1 VTFRAEAAIA
11 LDQFGGAGAVLRY
24 VIADEPSEE
33 RSAAQAEDEDR
44 K

>member
-24 VIADEPSEE
+24 VIGDEPTEKK
-33 RSAAQAEDEDR
+33 SAAQAEDKDR
-44 K
+44 Q